1 VKDSILSVYANGEI
15 NYTLKGIHAQVKVL
29 WNFQAPQG
37 AGDTHYSVMRGSKAN
52 LIIRQG
58 QEQNYKPMLYIEA
71 VGTDAGYAQAMEADF
86 KTVEAM
92 YPGIELKKDTNGWQV
107 VIPAKYDNGH
117 EAHFAQVA
125 RKYMD
130 YLKAGKLPDWEVPNM
145 ITKYYTTTQ
154 ALQMA
159 NQ

>member
-1 VKDSILSVYANGEI
+1 
-15 NYTLKGIHAQVKVL
+15 
-29 WNFQAPQG
+29 
-37 AGDTHYSVMRGSKAN
+37 
-52 LIIRQG
+52 
-58 QEQNYKPMLYIEA
+58 